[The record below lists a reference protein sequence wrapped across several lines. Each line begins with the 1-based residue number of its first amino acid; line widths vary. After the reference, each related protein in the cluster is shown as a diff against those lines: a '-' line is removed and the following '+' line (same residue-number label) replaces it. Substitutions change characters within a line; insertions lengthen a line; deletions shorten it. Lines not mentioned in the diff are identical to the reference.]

1 MHRKLWKIAK
11 YTHSHTYTV
20 HWHIII
26 YTNNWTH
33 FYRFFSANF
42 VSHISLL
49 QFFFYFFFE
58 FFPQLHTIYACIG
71 GNRKCINKLKLRE
84 KKKWNKEKKKIV
96 IQQPLQCKIIFNFV
110 FMSNS
115 RKCGTA
121 HNKQAVLYVTTF
133 LDTYVCR
140 VYICKRCTVADKIA
154 IMNELL
160 TLFSQ
165 WTKKYILYLV

>member
-1 MHRKLWKIAK
+1 MENSKIHTL
-11 YTHSHTYTV
+11 THVYSALAYYYIYKQLNTFLSLFFRQLCFSHFFVTV
-20 HWHIII
+20 
-26 YTNNWTH
+26 
-33 FYRFFSANF
+33 
-42 VSHISLL
+42 
-49 QFFFYFFFE
+49 FFFIFFFE

-165 WTKKYILYLV
+165 WTKKYIL